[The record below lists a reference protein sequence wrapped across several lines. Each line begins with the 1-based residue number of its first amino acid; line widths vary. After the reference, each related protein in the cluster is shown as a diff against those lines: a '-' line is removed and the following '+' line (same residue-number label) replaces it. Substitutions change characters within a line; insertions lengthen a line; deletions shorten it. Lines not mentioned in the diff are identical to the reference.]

1 MEFSL
6 FLFLTLLLII
16 CAVPLLP
23 KSLIPN
29 PNPKQFNPPPSP
41 PAIPILGHLHLIRQ
55 PIHRTL
61 QSLSAK
67 YGKILSLRLG
77 SRRVLLISTPAAVEE
92 CFTRHDL
99 AFAGRPQLLAGKYFH
114 YDFTTVFVA
123 PYGDL
128 WRNLRR
134 ILNNALFSTA
144 SLARFAAVREAET
157 RSLVERIAWW
167 GSMGNVVELKSQ
179 IREATF
185 NMLTMAVLGKRYYG
199 GGRGD
204 GDDASDSEAN
214 EFKEAM
220 RDIVYFCGQNLIDFL
235 PILQRVDLFRTEKR
249 MAALREKMDKFLQG
263 LVDQNRRKLVGEK
276 EEEEEE
282 EKKAVIIEDL
292 LNLQRE
298 EPEFLTDQI
307 LKGIILVILI
317 GGTDTVA
324 TAIEWAMALLLNHP
338 EVMNKLRAEIASKV
352 GQERLVNELDLSNL
366 AYLNHV
372 IDETLRL
379 YPPAPLLGV
388 RQASEDC
395 SVGGYDVREGTILMV
410 NAWAI
415 HRDPEVWEKPTEF
428 VPERFEEGYRNV
440 VSDGVCKS
448 FPFGLGRRGCPGV
461 VVANRVMG
469 LVLGCLVQGFE
480 WEKIGMGA
488 VDMTEGLGLTLPR
501 VEPLNV
507 LCKPRDLAMS
517 LLVEPLDL

>member
-1 MEFSL
+1 MEFSFL
-6 FLFLTLLLII
+6 LFLTLLLII
-16 CAVPLLP
+16 CAFPLLVN
-23 KSLIPN
+23 SLIPN

-77 SRRVLLISTPAAVEE
+77 SRRVLLVSTPAAVEE

-123 PYGDL
+123 PYGDH

-157 RSLVERIAWW
+157 RSLVERIARW
-167 GSMGNVVELKSQ
+167 GSIWGYRGNVVELKSQ

-185 NMLTMAVLGKRYYG
+185 NTMTMAVLGKRYYG

-214 EFKEAM
+214 EFKQVM
-220 RDIVYFCGQNLIDFL
+220 RDIVYLCGKNLIDFL

-263 LVDQNRRKLVGEK
+263 LVDENRRKLGEEK
-276 EEEEEE
+276 EEE
-282 EKKAVIIEDL
+282 AVIIEDL

-338 EVMNKLRAEIASKV
+338 EVMTKLGAEIASKV
-352 GQERLVNELDLSNL
+352 GQERLVSELDLSNL

-388 RQASEDC
+388 HQASEDC
-395 SVGGYDVREGTILMV
+395 SVGGYDVRKGTILMV

-415 HRDPEVWEKPTEF
+415 HRDPEAWENPTEF
-428 VPERFEEGYRNV
+428 VPERFEGGEGC
-440 VSDGVCKS
+440 CKS

-461 VVANRVMG
+461 AVANRVMG

-480 WEKIGMGA
+480 WERIGMGA

-507 LCKPRDLAMS
+507 MCKPRDLAMS

>member
-1 MEFSL
+1 M
-6 FLFLTLLLII
+6 
-16 CAVPLLP
+16 
-23 KSLIPN
+23 
-29 PNPKQFNPPPSP
+29 
-41 PAIPILGHLHLIRQ
+41 
-55 PIHRTL
+55 
-61 QSLSAK
+61 
-67 YGKILSLRLG
+67 
-77 SRRVLLISTPAAVEE
+77 
-92 CFTRHDL
+92 
-99 AFAGRPQLLAGKYFH
+99 
-114 YDFTTVFVA
+114 
-123 PYGDL
+123 
-128 WRNLRR
+128 
-134 ILNNALFSTA
+134 
-144 SLARFAAVREAET
+144 
-157 RSLVERIAWW
+157 
-167 GSMGNVVELKSQ
+167 
-179 IREATF
+179 
-185 NMLTMAVLGKRYYG
+185 TMAVLGKRYYG
-199 GGRGD
+199 GG
-204 GDDASDSEAN
+204 SDSEAN
-214 EFKEAM
+214 EFKQVM
-220 RDIVYFCGQNLIDFL
+220 RDIVYLCGKNLIDFL

-263 LVDQNRRKLVGEK
+263 LVDENRRKLGEEK

-282 EKKAVIIEDL
+282 EEDL

-338 EVMNKLRAEIASKV
+338 EVMTKLGAEIASRV
-352 GQERLVNELDLSNL
+352 GQERLVSELDLSNL

-388 RQASEDC
+388 HQASEDC
-395 SVGGYDVREGTILMV
+395 SVGGYDVRKGTILMV

-415 HRDPEVWEKPTEF
+415 HRDPEVWENPTEF
-428 VPERFEEGYRNV
+428 VPERFEGGGEGC
-440 VSDGVCKS
+440 CKS

-461 VVANRVMG
+461 AVANRVMG

-480 WEKIGMGA
+480 WERIGMGA

-507 LCKPRDLAMS
+507 MCKPRDLATS